1 MALGVVWTGGAWFT
15 GKQLEGRIADMVQ
28 QANAQLRSSAPES
41 GLELSY
47 QDYQRGLFSSHLQL
61 VVKPIAGQANGWL
74 AAGQS
79 VVLDEVVDHGPFP
92 LASLKAFNLAPAMAS
107 VHTTL
112 VKNDASQALFEIAK
126 GDTPFTVD
134 TRIAYS
140 GDSQSAIVL
149 NALDYAKGDEKVTFS
164 GGQFQLD
171 ADRDGKNISLKGQ
184 AGSGQIDAL
193 NEYNQKVQ
201 LRFVNLTTDG
211 ATELASF
218 NERIGQQ
225 KMTLDKLAISVEGK
239 ETGADRRHGAGRR
252 LDADPGRQRREQP
265 GELHRQQ
272 PQAAGAGYGQRQTHA
287 ESG

>member
-1 MALGVVWTGGAWFT
+1 MALGVVWTGGARFT

-112 VKNDASQALFEIAK
+112 VKNDASRALFEIAK
-126 GDTPFTVD
+126 GDTPLPSIRALPTAA
-134 TRIAYS
+134 TASRLSSLTPSTTLKAMRKS
-140 GDSQSAIVL
+140 PSAAVSSSSTPT
-149 NALDYAKGDEKVTFS
+149 ATAKTS
-164 GGQFQLD
+164 
-171 ADRDGKNISLKGQ
+171 A
-184 AGSGQIDAL
+184 
-193 NEYNQKVQ
+193 
-201 LRFVNLTTDG
+201 
-211 ATELASF
+211 
-218 NERIGQQ
+218 
-225 KMTLDKLAISVEGK
+225 
-239 ETGADRRHGAGRR
+239 
-252 LDADPGRQRREQP
+252 
-265 GELHRQQ
+265 
-272 PQAAGAGYGQRQTHA
+272 
-287 ESG
+287 

>member
-112 VKNDASQALFEIAK
+112 VKNDASRGA
-126 GDTPFTVD
+126 V
-134 TRIAYS
+134 R
-140 GDSQSAIVL
+140 DSQ
-149 NALDYAKGDEKVTFS
+149 
-164 GGQFQLD
+164 
-171 ADRDGKNISLKGQ
+171 
-184 AGSGQIDAL
+184 
-193 NEYNQKVQ
+193 
-201 LRFVNLTTDG
+201 
-211 ATELASF
+211 
-218 NERIGQQ
+218 
-225 KMTLDKLAISVEGK
+225 
-239 ETGADRRHGAGRR
+239 RRHPPLPSIRALPTAATASR
-252 LDADPGRQRREQP
+252 LSSLTPSTTLKAMRKSPS
-265 GELHRQQ
+265 
-272 PQAAGAGYGQRQTHA
+272 AAVSSSSTPTATA
-287 ESG
+287 KTSA

>member
-1 MALGVVWTGGAWFT
+1 MKKSLVAAGVIVALGVVWTGGAWFT

-126 GDTPFTVD
+126 GDTPLPSIRALPTAATASRLSSLTPSTTLKAMRKSPSTAVSSSS
-134 TRIAYS
+134 TPTATAKT
-140 GDSQSAIVL
+140 SA
-149 NALDYAKGDEKVTFS
+149 
-164 GGQFQLD
+164 
-171 ADRDGKNISLKGQ
+171 
-184 AGSGQIDAL
+184 
-193 NEYNQKVQ
+193 
-201 LRFVNLTTDG
+201 
-211 ATELASF
+211 
-218 NERIGQQ
+218 
-225 KMTLDKLAISVEGK
+225 
-239 ETGADRRHGAGRR
+239 
-252 LDADPGRQRREQP
+252 
-265 GELHRQQ
+265 
-272 PQAAGAGYGQRQTHA
+272 
-287 ESG
+287 